1 MSAKHQPKFRRFVEH
16 ENFSVIDAMDKLF
29 PAWFS
34 GGSWNTWRVV
44 LKAAFCLKMTEDE
57 IAIFRTVAGGRAPPR
72 KRVRELWIVAGRRA
86 GKDSV
91 ASLVATYSAVFF
103 CADLRELRP
112 GEKAVVQC
120 LACDRSQAQIILNY
134 VRSYFDHVA
143 PLRSMVTRRTATG
156 LELQNDVCIEI
167 GTNSYKSVRGRAFL
181 LSILDEVAFYQ
192 DETSARPDTETYNA
206 VKPGLATLPGS
217 MLIGISSPYR
227 KSGLLYTKYKKHFA
241 QDDDTVLVIQA
252 PSLALNP
259 TLDPEIIEKAM
270 EDDPAV
276 ARAEWMAEWRD
287 DVSGFVD
294 ADVVAACVSPGVREL
309 PPVRG
314 IRYFGFIDP
323 SGGSSDSMTVA
334 VAHREAD
341 RGVVDLVRERRP
353 PFSPTDVC
361 LEFSAALKSYG
372 IGSVQSDKY
381 AGSWVVESLA
391 AQGIRC
397 EQSAEPKSSLYT
409 NLLPLLNSNRIELLD
424 HPRLVTQLCGLERR
438 TARGGRDSI
447 DHAPGGHDDLANAV
461 AGAAALALGHQ
472 GVVVTRELLQRVA
485 AMPATRRHTAWGFRR
500 RAALANYTIPRE
512 QQCYPRSALPA
523 SKFEQGGE
531 SR

>member
-44 LKAAFCLKMTEDE
+44 LKAAFCLKMTADE

-192 DETSARPDTETYNA
+192 DENSARPDTETYNA

-309 PPVRG
+309 PPMRG
-314 IRYFGFIDP
+314 YHYVAFCDP
-323 SGGSSDSMTVA
+323 SGGSSDSMTLA
-334 VAHREAD
+334 ITHREGD
-341 RGVVDLVRERRP
+341 KVVVDAVRERR
-353 PFSPTDVC
+353 
-361 LEFSAALKSYG
+361 LLSA
-372 IGSVQSDKY
+372 
-381 AGSWVVESLA
+381 
-391 AQGIRC
+391 
-397 EQSAEPKSSLYT
+397 
-409 NLLPLLNSNRIELLD
+409 
-424 HPRLVTQLCGLERR
+424 R
-438 TARGGRDSI
+438 TTS
-447 DHAPGGHDDLANAV
+447 
-461 AGAAALALGHQ
+461 
-472 GVVVTRELLQRVA
+472 
-485 AMPATRRHTAWGFRR
+485 
-500 RAALANYTIPRE
+500 
-512 QQCYPRSALPA
+512 
-523 SKFEQGGE
+523 
-531 SR
+531 

>member
-34 GGSWNTWRVV
+34 GESWNTWRVV

-192 DETSARPDTETYNA
+192 DENSARPDTETYNA

-309 PPVRG
+309 PPMRG
-314 IRYFGFIDP
+314 YHYVGFCDP
-323 SGGSSDSMTVA
+323 SGGSSDRTMAPTSQKMLVTTAQRQSRVSDHNSPNNLAVEPRMLGLIARSGAACPVLGMNRLAPQHSSAKTIIMTVSATGLPPPVIASPPVIVPPRIARKVAPSTSA
-334 VAHREAD
+334 V
-341 RGVVDLVRERRP
+341 P
-353 PFSPTDVC
+353 
-361 LEFSAALKSYG
+361 
-372 IGSVQSDKY
+372 
-381 AGSWVVESLA
+381 AGN
-391 AQGIRC
+391 
-397 EQSAEPKSSLYT
+397 SS
-409 NLLPLLNSNRIELLD
+409 R
-424 HPRLVTQLCGLERR
+424 
-438 TARGGRDSI
+438 
-447 DHAPGGHDDLANAV
+447 
-461 AGAAALALGHQ
+461 
-472 GVVVTRELLQRVA
+472 
-485 AMPATRRHTAWGFRR
+485 FR
-500 RAALANYTIPRE
+500 
-512 QQCYPRSALPA
+512 
-523 SKFEQGGE
+523 
-531 SR
+531 

>member
-1 MSAKHQPKFRRFVEH
+1 MSANHQPKFRRFVEH

-44 LKAAFCLKMTEDE
+44 LKAAFCLKMTKDE

-294 ADVVAACVSPGVREL
+294 ADAVAACVSPGTREL

-314 IRYFGFIDP
+314 VRYFGFVDP
-323 SGGSSDSMTVA
+323 SGGSSGDSMTLA
-334 VAHREAD
+334 IEHREGD
-341 RGVVDLVRERRP
+341 RVVVDAVRERRP
-353 PFSPTDVC
+353 PFSPEDVVI
-361 LEFSAALKSYG
+361 EFAATLKTYS
-372 IGSVQSDKY
+372 IGTVQSDRWG
-381 AGSWVVESLA
+381 GSWIVERLQA
-391 AQGIRC
+391 HGVRG
-397 EQSAEPKSSLYT
+397 EQSAKPKSDLYVD
-409 NLLPLLNSNRIELLD
+409 LLPLLNSRRIELLD

-485 AMPATRRHTAWGFRR
+485 AMPPTRKYTAWGFRR
-500 RAALANYTIPRE
+500 RAALASFLQT
-512 QQCYPRSALPA
+512 YPRSVLPA
-523 SKFEQGGE
+523 EKFQHEEGE
-531 SR
+531 AR

>member
-192 DETSARPDTETYNA
+192 DENSARPDTETYNA

-309 PPVRG
+309 PPMRG
-314 IRYFGFIDP
+314 YHYVAFCDP
-323 SGGSSDSMTVA
+323 SGGRQHDAGDNPPRGRQSRGGCRS
-334 VAHREAD
+334 REAASFQPGRRRD
-341 RGVVDLVRERRP
+341 RVRGDAEELWRRH
-353 PFSPTDVC
+353 
-361 LEFSAALKSYG
+361 
-372 IGSVQSDKY
+372 GS
-381 AGSWVVESLA
+381 G
-391 AQGIRC
+391 R
-397 EQSAEPKSSLYT
+397 
-409 NLLPLLNSNRIELLD
+409 PL
-424 HPRLVTQLCGLERR
+424 RR
-438 TARGGRDSI
+438 
-447 DHAPGGHDDLANAV
+447 
-461 AGAAALALGHQ
+461 
-472 GVVVTRELLQRVA
+472 RVA
-485 AMPATRRHTAWGFRR
+485 AGEIRGPRRPLRTLREAEDRPVPQLAPDAEREAR
-500 RAALANYTIPRE
+500 RAVGS
-512 QQCYPRSALPA
+512 SAACLPA
-523 SKFEQGGE
+523 LRAGTQNGAQRQGLDPSCAG
-531 SR
+531 RKR